1 MRARLRSACAFVAYC
16 VLANA
21 AAAVFVVTTFGTGWL
36 S

>member
-1 MRARLRSACAFVAYC
+1 MATRIRSALACLAYC

-21 AAAVFVVTTFGTGWL
+21 AAAVFVVATFGTGWL